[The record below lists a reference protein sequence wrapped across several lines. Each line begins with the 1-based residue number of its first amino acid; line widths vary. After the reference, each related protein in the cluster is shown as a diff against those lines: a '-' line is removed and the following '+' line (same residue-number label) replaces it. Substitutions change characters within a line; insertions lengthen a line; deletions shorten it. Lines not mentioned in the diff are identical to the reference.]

1 MDEAQRAELE
11 RQMTRLAAAK
21 EAEESARRQDKQD
34 EGEQEKKKV
43 DRKRRGMKEK
53 ERRNVYVNV
62 EGVMTDPRGYERNK
76 VRTSKYTLLSFV
88 PKVRP
93 SLTSPLAHVLSS
105 HADLEPSTPCRT

>member
-1 MDEAQRAELE
+1 MDESRRAELE

-34 EGEQEKKKV
+34 EGEQEKKKTA
-43 DRKRRGMKEK
+43 RRRRGEKEK

-93 SLTSPLAHVLSS
+93 SVLLCIVQCA
-105 HADLEPSTPCRT
+105 HADLETRSTRRT